1 MTVEDIGVTISGAQY
16 NCEQVVGYS
25 TVYRIFFALVCFFVL
40 MALFTIRVQNSRE
53 FRAKFHNG
61 YAIGQM
67 CVLRYRYIVRGRHE

>member
-1 MTVEDIGVTISGAQY
+1 MTVKGIGVTLSDAQY

-40 MALFTIRVQNSRE
+40 MALFTIRVQNSRD

-61 YAIGQM
+61 YSIGRV
-67 CVLRYRYIVRGRHE
+67 CVCRPPQT